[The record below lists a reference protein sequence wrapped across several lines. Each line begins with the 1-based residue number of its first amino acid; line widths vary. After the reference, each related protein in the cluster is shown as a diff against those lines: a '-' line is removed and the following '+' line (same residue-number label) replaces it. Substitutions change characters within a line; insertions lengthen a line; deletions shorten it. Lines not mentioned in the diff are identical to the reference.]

1 MSSSRR
7 ASARFTALL
16 SFAALSAFARAGR
29 ADPGSN
35 ATPAPAA
42 RAPAVQ
48 LGFHYGLSQ
57 PLLLRGFNAAVDVRV
72 RRWVFSYSHGQGL
85 DYTRVPGLRTK
96 AEERAGL
103 RVYAPYS
110 TGFGVGFTLFRELYV
125 MADFKLHRF
134 ELSANAER
142 AHYSTVT
149 VGAEIG
155 YRFFAWRGLYVSPVV
170 RYWPNVADTAPST
183 GVRVPTRSGGE
194 VRHQPVSQGVHG
206 VFANVLVGWAFDL

>member
-1 MSSSRR
+1 MSPSRSAVAR
-7 ASARFTALL
+7 LIAPSLFTILSLSAASAH
-16 SFAALSAFARAGR
+16 AAE
-29 ADPGSN
+29 PG
-35 ATPAPAA
+35 APVAQPAA
-42 RAPAVQ
+42 GVRGTQ

-57 PLLLRGFNAAVDVRV
+57 PLLLRGFNAAIDVRV

-85 DYTRVPGLRTK
+85 DYTRVPGLRTA

-103 RVYAPYS
+103 SVYAPYS
-110 TGFGVGFTLFRELYV
+110 TGFGVGYTLFRDLYV

-149 VGAEIG
+149 VGAEVG
-155 YRFFAWRGLYVSPVV
+155 YRFFAWKGLYVSPVV
-170 RYWPNVADTAPST
+170 RYWPNVADTAPSG

-194 VRHQPVSQGVHG
+194 LRHQPVSQGVHG
-206 VFANVLVGWAFDL
+206 VFANVLLGWAFDL